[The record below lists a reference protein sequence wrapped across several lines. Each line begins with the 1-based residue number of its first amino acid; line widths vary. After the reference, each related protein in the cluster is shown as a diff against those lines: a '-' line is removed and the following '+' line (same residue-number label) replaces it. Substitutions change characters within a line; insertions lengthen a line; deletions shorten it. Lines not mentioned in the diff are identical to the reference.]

1 MVLIEEVN
9 RGNPAQIFGELLT
22 LIEASKRNPSEALEL
37 TYPDA
42 DGNRQLVHV
51 PENLYVIGT
60 MNLADRSLALV
71 DMALRRRFAFVA
83 LEPNLGDAWRRWVEP
98 GVMAVYMMPQP

>member
-1 MVLIEEVN
+1 M
-9 RGNPAQIFGELLT
+9 
-22 LIEASKRNPSEALEL
+22 
-37 TYPDA
+37 
-42 DGNRQLVHV
+42 HV

-83 LEPNLGDAWRRWVEP
+83 LEPKLGDAWRRWVVGQC
-98 GVMAVYMMPQP
+98 GVEAALAADIERRIETLNR